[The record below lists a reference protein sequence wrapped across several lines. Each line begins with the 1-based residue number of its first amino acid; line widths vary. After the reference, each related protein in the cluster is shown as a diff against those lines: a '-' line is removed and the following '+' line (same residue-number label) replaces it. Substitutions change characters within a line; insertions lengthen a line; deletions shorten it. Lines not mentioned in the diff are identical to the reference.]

1 MSETNSNQILKRVED
16 ALQVVYYAS
25 LLKDGAQA
33 DAVVDEVKSIINRL
47 SELLLDFPPAPPEDT
62 SQEGEEAARGFREF
76 CRREVES
83 VTGLHMVGVS
93 RRKLERISARA
104 WAENWSPEQTQEA
117 FSELYKTAT
126 GELTDATD
134 RPAS

>member
-1 MSETNSNQILKRVED
+1 MNKTNSNQIFKRVED

-33 DAVVDEVKSIINRL
+33 DAVADEVKSIINRL
-47 SELLLDFPPAPPEDT
+47 GELLLDHATAPEDT
-62 SQEGEEAARGFREF
+62 PQDRAEAMGAFREWH
-76 CRREVES
+76 RREVEP
-83 VTGLHMVGVS
+83 VTGVSTVGVS

-104 WAENWSPEQTQEA
+104 WAENWSPEQAQKEL
-117 FSELYKTAT
+117 SELVQTAT